1 MRYIYLGIFLIIGSS
16 AIAQQHVI
24 DAINSIKSSAKSPS
38 AKILQLKEFVTQ
50 YNNELTYN
58 EKALANHEIG
68 IQFFK
73 IQQLDSAIAYTEK
86 AVTLRKKDVSSDVY
100 EQNRSLANLSYY
112 NNALGDTNAS
122 RQYLERILD
131 NEQQDRYTIKAY
143 IDLAYHRINIGDYF
157 TALEYLDV
165 ISLTLQEQLT
175 PDLALKTQLAYV
187 LTYSEI
193 ENPKSYK
200 DAIFK
205 HLALTEEL
213 LKEVETYDAG
223 AFYTNTGKIYEHL
236 EQYKTSKVYY
246 NKAIT
251 HYTKYDDSL
260 SLGIVYNDLGVL
272 ASKQQQKQH
281 ASGYY
286 KKSLSYTNDSYVN
299 AATYDNLGYYLET
312 ENPSEKT
319 TYYIKAIR
327 ALLGNK
333 EGIDLYS
340 FKTLKNAPYKTSLLG
355 YYIDLGTSLLEIYKK
370 NKDKKNLIEAREVMY
385 LVDQLVSLIRLESY
399 GENSKLFWIKRG
411 VDSYMLAV
419 QICYLLD
426 DIDGAFYF
434 MEKNKSLLLLE
445 NLNDIQAKHTTNIPK
460 VIIDKELEV
469 AASLLETKE
478 FLRKNPDDKQ
488 QQQHYLDLL
497 AAKRNITQQLDTDY
511 PSYQK
516 TKKELKILT
525 LKEAKEQ
532 YIKKDTYLVA
542 YILNELDGYVMIITN
557 DKNYFYRLEAI
568 PDLLTKITSFKQ
580 VVSKPITTLDAL
592 VAFNEQSN
600 TLYHK
605 LFPSKVLRE
614 QLNEVHLMIIPDYKL
629 LEIPFEA
636 LKDDDDKYLI
646 ETTRISYLQS
656 ASVYNTTLKNVK
668 ETSKEILAIAPIH
681 YMASELPSLEGSM
694 GNMNALVREYNAV
707 LLVEEKASK
716 TAFLDAFKNNKI
728 VHINTHAG
736 ITNSKAPWIALY
748 DDYVQLNDLYTIDN
762 HTSLV
767 VLDACKSAEGALVA
781 GEGIM
786 SLSRGFF
793 YSGSKSVIASH
804 WNVNEKTNN
813 IILNSFYKYLQQGEN
828 KEVALQLAKK
838 EYLNTHQLT
847 ERSPYYWAA
856 MTLTGDTAALYSKTS
871 NNNYWYALILL
882 SLILIGYFFFKK
894 R

>member
-1 MRYIYLGIFLIIGSS
+1 MRYICLGVFLIISFNS
-16 AIAQQHVI
+16 IAQQHFK
-24 DAINSIKSSAKSPS
+24 DTINSIKSSQKDPTS
-38 AKILQLKEFVTQ
+38 KIAQLKEFVIQ
-50 YNNELTYN
+50 YPNELTYN
-58 EKALANHEIG
+58 EKALAHHEIG

-73 IQQLDSAIAYTEK
+73 IQQLDSAIIYTKK
-86 AVTLRKKDVSSDVY
+86 AVALREKDPASDIY

-112 NNALGDTNAS
+112 SNASGDAKAS
-122 RQYLERILD
+122 RQYLEKILN

-165 ISLTLQEQLT
+165 ITLTLQDQLT

-193 ENPKSYK
+193 ENPKAYQEIIS
-200 DAIFK
+200 K
-205 HLALTEEL
+205 HLVLTEEL
-213 LKEVETYDAG
+213 LEGVETYDAG
-223 AFYTNTGKIYEHL
+223 AFYTNTGKLYEHL
-236 EQYKTSKVYY
+236 EQYKTSEAYY
-246 NKAIT
+246 DKAIT
-251 HYTKYDDSL
+251 LYTKYNDSL

-272 ASKQQQKQH
+272 ASKQQLKDR
-281 ASGYY
+281 ASVYY
-286 KKSLSYTNDSYVN
+286 KKSLSHTNDAYVN
-299 AATYDNLGYYLET
+299 AATYDNLGYYLQT
-312 ENPSEKT
+312 ENLSEKT
-319 TYYIKAIR
+319 EYYRKAIR
-327 ALLGNK
+327 TLLGNK

-355 YYIDLGTSLLEIYKK
+355 YYIDLGTSLLETYKK
-370 NKDKKNLIEAREVMY
+370 NKDKKYLIEAKEVMY

-399 GENSKLFWIKRG
+399 GENSKLFWINRG

-419 QICYLLD
+419 HICYLLN

-445 NLNDIQAKHTTNIPK
+445 NLNDIQAKYTTNIPK
-460 VIIDKELEV
+460 TIINKELEIE
-469 AASLLETKE
+469 ANLLEIKE
-478 FLRKNPDDKQ
+478 ILRKSPDNKQ
-488 QQQHYLDLL
+488 HQQHYLNLL
-497 AAKRNITQQLDTDY
+497 ADKRNITQQLDTNY

-525 LKEAKEQ
+525 LKDAKAQ

-557 DKNYFYRLEAI
+557 EDNYFYRLKDI
-568 PDLLTKITSFKQ
+568 PNLLTEIDSFKAE
-580 VVSKPITTLDAL
+580 VSKPLTTQDAFTS
-592 VAFNEQSN
+592 FNKQSN

-605 LFPSKVLRE
+605 LFPSKTLRE

-636 LKDDDDKYLI
+636 LKDDAGNYLI
-646 ETTRISYLQS
+646 ETTRVSYLQS
-656 ASVYNTTLKNVK
+656 ASVYNTASRSVK
-668 ETSKEILAIAPIH
+668 ETDKGILAIAPIH
-681 YMASELPSLEGSM
+681 YPKSALQSLEGSSISM
-694 GNMNALVREYNAV
+694 DNLVKEFDAL
-707 LLVEEKASK
+707 LLTEEKASK
-716 TAFLDAFKNNKI
+716 VAFFEAFKNHKI

-736 ITNSKAPWIALY
+736 ITNLKPWIALY
-748 DDYVQLNDLYTIDN
+748 DDYVHLNELYTIDN
-762 HTSLV
+762 HANLV
-767 VLDACKSAEGALVA
+767 VLDACKSAEGTLVA

-813 IILNSFYKYLQQGEN
+813 IILNSFYKHLQQGKN

-838 EYLNTHQLT
+838 EYLNTHQLAAL
-847 ERSPYYWAA
+847 SPYYWAT
-856 MTLTGDTAALYSKTS
+856 MTLTGDTTSLYSRTS
-871 NNNYWYALILL
+871 NNNYWYVLILL
-882 SLILIGYFFFKK
+882 VLIPIGYIFFKK